1 MTIYTVTKVRYLE
14 GYGRTQELLGAA
26 LTNQKA
32 HQLAYPHTRTPEQ
45 GVILGIIED
54 VAESELMDEGSVEH
68 ILIQD
73 WEAE

>member
-14 GYGRTQELLGAA
+14 GYDRTQELLGVA
-26 LTNQKA
+26 LTNRKA
-32 HQLAYPHTRTPEQ
+32 HHIAWPHTNPTGSNP
-45 GVILGIIED
+45 LSIIED
-54 VAESELMDEGSVEH
+54 LKGSEELDADGFEH

>member
-14 GYGRTQELLGAA
+14 GYDRTQELLGVA

-32 HQLAYPHTRTPEQ
+32 HQIAYPHTRTQEQ
-45 GVILGIIED
+45 GVILSIIED
-54 VAESELMDEGSVEH
+54 LKGSEELDADGFEH

>member
-14 GYGRTQELLGAA
+14 GYDRTQELLGVA

-32 HQLAYPHTRTPEQ
+32 HQLAYPHTHPTGSNP
-45 GVILGIIED
+45 ISIIED
-54 VAESELMDEGSVEH
+54 LKGSEELDADGFEH